1 MRFVQAG
8 VMLLGAANYLGVAAI
23 LYGFSISDSELV
35 PLIIGSWQAVLLLVT
50 VAVIIDSV
58 RKLRARRSDDLV
70 RDLFVVKL
78 ASIPYFLINVIV
90 LGSITFLGATLA
102 ALIAAAAAGD
112 PTGDKPGTQVI
123 AWGLG
128 AVAVAFGLTYFAM
141 LTTSTYGWAA
151 IAGLRRDGRLNA
163 WLAALYRLMLLLFVT
178 DVVVGILLRVHSR
191 KQVAS

>member
-1 MRFVQAG
+1 
-8 VMLLGAANYLGVAAI
+8 MLLGAANYLGMAAV
-23 LYGFSISDSELV
+23 LYGFSYSDSELV
-35 PLIIGSWQAVLLLVT
+35 PLIIGGWHALLLLVT
-50 VAVIIDSV
+50 VAVIVDSV

-90 LGSITFLGATLA
+90 LVSITFLGATLT
-102 ALIAAAAAGD
+102 ALIAAMAASD
-112 PTGDKPGTQVI
+112 PTVNKPGTQVI

-128 AVAVAFGLTYFAM
+128 AVAIAFGLTYFAM

-151 IAGLRRDGRLNA
+151 IAGLRRDRRLNA

-178 DVVVGILLRVHSR
+178 DVVVGILLRAHTR